1 MLQPHPHPHAA
12 TTYYVQV
19 GGVGGAR
26 VTLHPGRGARL
37 HVDERSPQAVDVCF
51 GRMAPAEDHLRT
63 HVNLKEKQE
72 GQSDPLMGLGAISLT
87 QFWKLA
93 HAPRCI
99 HCTLRPLRTA
109 RHCCVP
115 FSKGVALTRGTQ
127 AASQHLSPQTQ
138 NKAANQPRL
147 RTHLALPLKVLPS
160 KDRCFLFLLKHQFLI
175 FQWTLKY
182 TSLFHVWHSNA
193 KPIII
198 FSHQKQQRSPEYQHR
213 LHRRE
218 EFKV

>member
-1 MLQPHPHPHAA
+1 MLQPQPPHAA

-63 HVNLKEKQE
+63 HVNLKEKQG

-93 HAPRCI
+93 HAPRCS
-99 HCTLRPLRTA
+99 HCTPRPLRTA
-109 RHCCVP
+109 CHCCVP
-115 FSKGVALTRGTQ
+115 FSKGVALTRGDSGSFTAPLPTDSKQGSKPATAKNTSGTPTQ
-127 AASQHLSPQTQ
+127 SSAKQGSMFPVPT
-138 NKAANQPRL
+138 KTPI
-147 RTHLALPLKVLPS
+147 PFV
-160 KDRCFLFLLKHQFLI
+160 

-182 TSLFHVWHSNA
+182 TSSFHVWHSNA
-193 KPIII
+193 KLIII